1 MKLHELTC
9 RNFMPYKGRVKIE
22 FPRDDFRNVMI
33 IFGDNM
39 RGKTSLLNALR
50 WGFYGKAIGRHSR
63 PIPLHLMLNKDA
75 ILEDDWRVEV
85 FITFEA
91 NGQQYEL
98 RRSAAK
104 RSHVGVPSRPEDFQ
118 VEVYLTRDGMQ
129 ISGDQVE
136 AEIEQFAPEQVSRF
150 FLFDGELLEEYESLL
165 IEGSEQGREIREAI
179 EQVLGVPALTNGR
192 AELGA
197 ILKSATKQQAT
208 ELSHIQGLEKQAERQ
223 KDLTA
228 RQDSYERDLRTLGEK
243 FSKTRED
250 RNKLEEGLEAA
261 ASVLALKLRLD
272 ALKSQQKSLIEIR
285 ERKRQERQE
294 LLAEAWQDLL
304 DAKLEVKRNLLSKRQ
319 AELTMGLKEQGRL
332 QSRIEN
338 LEKLL
343 SSNKCPTCGQ
353 NLDGEHRASLGKSLG
368 EMQSDA
374 LRITDN
380 NAELQA
386 VAAQLGS
393 LAKIRGVN
401 ARDRLKQIDR
411 DARSAE
417 VDLQRVENEI
427 ERIKDQIAGEDTA
440 ELAKKRAHHTEA
452 LREEGRLQQSIADAR
467 RDLERVR
474 EDLAIAQR
482 AITGFAPA
490 RSRRSTLKV
499 TITTDLE
506 KIFASSIDELRER
519 LRGRVGEFAN
529 TAFKAMTTQKAYRG
543 LEISANYGLSIIG
556 GDGRKVPLRSAGAE
570 QVVALSLID
579 GLNRT
584 GRAVGPVIM
593 DTPFGRLDLSHRDNI
608 LNYLPTVSSQF
619 VLLVHSGEIRR
630 ETDLM
635 SVKPRIGA
643 AYEIVE
649 VSPSQSRIERAVL

>member
-9 RNFMPYKGRVKIE
+9 CNFMPYKGRVKLE
-22 FPRDDFRNVMI
+22 FPREDFRNVMV

-63 PIPLHLMLNKDA
+63 PIPLHLILNKDA
-75 ILEDDWRVEV
+75 ALEDDWRVEV

-91 NGQQYEL
+91 DGHQYEL
-98 RRSAAK
+98 RRSAVK

-118 VEVYLTRDGMQ
+118 IEVYLTRDGMQ

-136 AEIEQFAPEQVSRF
+136 AEIGQFAPEQISRF

-192 AELGA
+192 TELGA
-197 ILKSATKQQAT
+197 ILKGATKQQAT

-228 RQDSYERDLRTLGEK
+228 RQDAFERDLRVLSEK
-243 FSKTRED
+243 LVKTRED
-250 RNKLEEGLEAA
+250 RNKLEEELEAA
-261 ASVLALKLRLD
+261 ASVLALKGKSD
-272 ALKSQQKSLIEIR
+272 ALKSQQKSLLETR

-304 DAKLEVKRNLLSKRQ
+304 DAKLQVKRDLLSRRQ
-319 AELTMGLKEQGRL
+319 AELTLGLKEQGRL

-343 SSNKCPTCGQ
+343 SSNQCPTCGQ
-353 NLDGEHRASLGKSLG
+353 DLDSEHRARIGRSLG
-368 EMQSDA
+368 ELQLDA
-374 LRITDN
+374 SRVTDN

-393 LAKIRGVN
+393 LSKIRGVN
-401 ARDRLKQIDR
+401 ARDRLRQIDR
-411 DARSAE
+411 DARSTE
-417 VDLQRVENEI
+417 VDLQRIENEI
-427 ERIKDQIAGEDTA
+427 ERIKEQIAGEDTA
-440 ELAKKRAHHTEA
+440 ELAKKRVHHTEA
-452 LREEGRLQQSIADAR
+452 LRDEGRLQQSIGDAR
-467 RDLERVR
+467 KDLERVR

-482 AITGFAPA
+482 AIKGLAPA

-499 TITTDLE
+499 SITTDLE
-506 KIFASSIDELRER
+506 KIFASSIDELRDR

-529 TAFKAMTTQKAYRG
+529 SAFKAMTTQKVYRG

-556 GDGRKVPLRSAGAE
+556 GDGKKVPLRSAGAE

-635 SVKPRIGA
+635 SIKPRIGA

-649 VSPSQSRIERAVL
+649 VSPSQSRIERAIL